1 MRKKIFIAFITSM
14 TLIMTA
20 SVIVLAGL
28 QTNTRLPINSDPEKI
43 KVFYR
48 SQSEAF
54 TYTTDDSEYAEI
66 LRMYNESFKKSYL
79 NQITTG
85 QFLNEGI
92 AEATDQGGFDDSAK
106 TKGMFIEF
114 TYANNQRLVINRDG
128 NTRQIFISGITL
140 ELTQEKDVHTIYI
153 HYAEDGKY
161 NNVPEGSKEVV
172 YPLTTVGDTRELY
185 VYLRGLIDEKES
197 V

>member
-1 MRKKIFIAFITSM
+1 MRKKIFIALITSM
-14 TLIMTA
+14 TLIITA
-20 SVIVLAGL
+20 SLIILAAL
-28 QTNTRLPINSDPEKI
+28 QTNTRLPISADPEKI
-43 KVFYR
+43 KIFYR
-48 SQSEAF
+48 SQSETF
-54 TYTTDDSEYAEI
+54 TYTKDDEEYAEI
-66 LRMYNESFKKSYL
+66 VRMYNDSFKKSYL

-92 AEATDQGGFDDSAK
+92 AEATDQKGFDDTAK
-106 TKGMFIEF
+106 LKGLFIEF
-114 TYANNQRLVINRDG
+114 TYSNNQRLVINRDG

-140 ELTQEKDVHTIYI
+140 ELTQEKDVHAIYI

-161 NNVPEGSKEVV
+161 NNVPEGSKDVV

-185 VYLRGLIDEKES
+185 IYLRGLIDEKED